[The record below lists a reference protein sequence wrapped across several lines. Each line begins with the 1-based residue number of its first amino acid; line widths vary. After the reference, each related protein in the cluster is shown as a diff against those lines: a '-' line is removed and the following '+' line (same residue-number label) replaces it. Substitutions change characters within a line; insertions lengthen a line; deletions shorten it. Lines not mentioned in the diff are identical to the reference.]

1 MSQQTSTL
9 WLIHVF
15 RHTFTIFTQKKSTIM
30 NEEKKLSLV
39 WLDELRT
46 NGQNDRIPIDSTPQT
61 HTHTRTNRERLGRL
75 GCLWCLLRVVI
86 KRQLL
91 TFIMTRA
98 QSSYLCYCSLSLEKC
113 ESTFLSLT
121 ASRPSCHAH
130 SVRSSTESLYII
142 QAVLSL
148 IQGSTL
154 ELKWC
159 SVSWKLNIFSVSL
172 VNPMCSRKIICL

>member
-1 MSQQTSTL
+1 MSQQTSAL

-15 RHTFTIFTQKKSTIM
+15 RHTYTIFTQKKAQSWM
-30 NEEKKLSLV
+30 KKKLALV

-61 HTHTRTNRERLGRL
+61 HTQTNRERLGKL

-98 QSSYLCYCSLSLEKC
+98 QSSYLCYCSLSLEQC

-154 ELKWC
+154 ELRWC
-159 SVSWKLNIFSVSL
+159 SVSWKLNIFSISL
-172 VNPMCSRKIICL
+172 VNPMCSRKIIFL

>member
-1 MSQQTSTL
+1 MIDS
-9 WLIHVF
+9 
-15 RHTFTIFTQKKSTIM
+15 
-30 NEEKKLSLV
+30 
-39 WLDELRT
+39 
-46 NGQNDRIPIDSTPQT
+46 IDSTPPK
-61 HTHTRTNRERLGRL
+61 HTHTNRERLVRL

-98 QSSYLCYCSLSLEKC
+98 QSYLCYCSLSLEKC

-159 SVSWKLNIFSVSL
+159 SVS
-172 VNPMCSRKIICL
+172 